1 MAPLLFEEGTF
12 QPDQDISIAELKVK
26 FEGLG
31 IQTKKSTQL
40 ARYLIELPTQGEI
53 IFNDQLKA
61 QSRDVVDKLANLIG
75 QYHLYGSAGSAFDD
89 DPNFVQEEY
98 MKKLVVENFGRYR
111 ETLVEAL
118 RCEDY
123 DEEGLLELS

>member
-1 MAPLLFEEGTF
+1 MYNEEGT
-12 QPDQDISIAELKVK
+12 E
-26 FEGLG
+26 
-31 IQTKKSTQL
+31 
-40 ARYLIELPTQGEI
+40 Y
-53 IFNDQLKA
+53 
-61 QSRDVVDKLANLIG
+61 
-75 QYHLYGSAGSAFDD
+75 DD

-123 DEEGLLELS
+123 DEEGILELS